1 MTTSVEIK
9 VPHVVK
15 GKRVK
20 VVVGEQFCEYI
31 TASGETYTTVI
42 YDGQELHI
50 SEEDIPQ

>member
-9 VPHVVK
+9 IPHVVK

-20 VVVGEQFCEYI
+20 IVAGEQNPEYI

-42 YDGQELHI
+42 YDEQELHI